1 MSESVYQKKLVAQS
15 PSVNDILSNYQ
26 SYCERTDDRRVKETV
41 LGYVTPVS
49 HIISVISAKDGLFKS
64 LGLSVEQPWL

>member
-1 MSESVYQKKLVAQS
+1 MTQS

-26 SYCERTDDRRVKETV
+26 SYCERTDDRKVEGTV

-49 HIISVISAKDGLFKS
+49 HMISVATAKNSIFKS
-64 LGLSVEQPWL
+64 LCLLVEQPWL